1 MGTDGSN
8 RIELPIPPG
17 FGVFGLQW
25 SPDGKRLLFGSID
38 GVVSIAVAPGS
49 PAVVYS
55 SGDLN
60 LEWSGSEVTWQPV
73 FP

>member
-1 MGTDGSN
+1 MGTDDSN

-38 GVVSIAVAPGS
+38 GVVSIAVTPGS